1 MRIVV
6 AGSTE
11 QDISPA
17 LERRIREGVA
27 VRKAFEMSVAVSLE
41 VQRWSRRRAE
51 PDLGRSEPL
60 HEHHGTSAFRAGPQG
75 RRVIRLR
82 AVFHAG
88 FAGRSE
94 QAEANR

>member
-51 PDLGRSEPL
+51 LGS
-60 HEHHGTSAFRAGPQG
+60 GVAVSCSTSTMGPPHSGQVHRAGG
-75 RRVIRLR
+75 
-82 AVFHAG
+82 
-88 FAGRSE
+88 
-94 QAEANR
+94 